1 VLNTRRPVRARQEGA
16 ALIEV
21 LVSLLITSLGLLALA
36 GLQTRMNAAVLES
49 YQRAQALMLLEDM
62 TQRMQAN
69 MNQAVIYVT
78 GTANP
83 AGTGDAAPED
93 CATLGT
99 PTRAQIDV
107 CEWSN
112 ALKGAA
118 EVRDSVNVGGII
130 GARGCVEQVQL
141 ANAATGI
148 CQPAVFRVTVAWQ
161 GFNSTVAPTI
171 SCGVDQYGSDDAL
184 RKAVTSRV
192 VVPLQTC
199 S

>member
-1 VLNTRRPVRARQEGA
+1 VLNTGRSTHARQGGT

-49 YQRAQALMLLEDM
+49 YQRAHALLLLEDM
-62 TQRMQAN
+62 TQRIQAN
-69 MNQAVIYVT
+69 MNQAVTYVT
-78 GTANP
+78 GTDTP
-83 AGTGDAAPED
+83 AGTGDAAPDD
-93 CATLGT
+93 CTTLAT
-99 PTRAQIDV
+99 PTRAAVDV

-118 EVRDSVNVGGII
+118 EVRDSVNVGGMID
-130 GARGCVEQVQL
+130 ARGCVEQVQV
-141 ANAATGI
+141 ANAATGV
-148 CQPAVFRVTVAWQ
+148 CQPAVFRVTVTWQ
-161 GFNSTVAPTI
+161 GFSSTVAPTVA
-171 SCGVDQYGSDDAL
+171 CGVDQYGSDDAL

-192 VVPLQTC
+192 VVPLQAC